1 MPSTGHPRRFGIR
14 TTGRRIRGR
23 ILFGGKA
30 LVVNGRSYKKGIG
43 VKSGSEIVYKLDGS
57 WDKLSGNVG
66 MDDEVGDLGSVMF
79 RVYADGKVL
88 FESPE
93 QTGKSVKQLMELDIK
108 GVKELRLVLLDLGDG
123 SENDHGDWVEAR
135 LIRKGSE

>member
-1 MPSTGHPRRFGIR
+1 MKTVSFDTRWGEFKNDQSFG
-14 TTGRRIRGR
+14 
-23 ILFGGKA
+23 
-30 LVVNGRSYKKGIG
+30 
-43 VKSGSEIVYKLDGS
+43 
-57 WDKLSGNVG
+57 
-66 MDDEVGDLGSVMF
+66 
-79 RVYADGKVL
+79 GKVL

-108 GVKELRLVLLDLGDG
+108 GVKELRLILLDLGDG